1 MTTRIFQSQGCE
13 VHVECEGQRLHAEI
27 DDRIGFEALRGRNRE
42 HILQAARAERPPED
56 TEGIKGIDVLHL
68 DRVNVS
74 LPLAAS
80 LSAEEVS
87 SHYTPA
93 YALLAKAKAFD
104 DRLVVTVE
112 RWLHHGVDG
121 RVGRKA
127 LTQSVRKLL
136 GVSPAERTAGGL
148 LDAAAHLLGAK
159 IPETTPEKL
168 HARRWLAQFRA
179 DPKQP
184 PPLGV
189 WSSTEQLKGIFLHDR
204 LLATEIREAQV
215 AEALAAALS
224 RDPALVDAY
233 RTHLRL
239 AARLCGPLVRPGI
252 LDRTDDHPGALYPLS
267 DSMEAR
273 LVRSILGSAPIPDG
287 FQLVPELI
295 ARIRDGRLQTEP
307 TRDDGWYS
315 YQQHTLAALL
325 VPDSPALTVGPKY
338 RHELERL
345 FAAFFGLARETHAKQ
360 LESPAAG
367 GMPIVVRPTVT
378 VEPLPELYR
387 RNADAYAFVR
397 RELLEFFGEAVVYG
411 HLGAP
416 EDASV
421 GQGLDEMEALLRGA
435 WATASA
441 ELGLPVPDT
450 AAERA
455 VFRTFQRMSSQ
466 DPDLTANLRMM
477 VPLYYDLGRQKHRVL
492 AVLGL
497 ETKRLTVSFV
507 DRPKA
512 WAIDS
517 NGARVDRHL
526 VFWPTVRTFVRP
538 VAMEIDVP
546 ALLDRENFRA
556 LCDREK
562 TEEAICDA
570 LAAG

>member
-1 MTTRIFQSQGCE
+1 M
-13 VHVECEGQRLHAEI
+13 
-27 DDRIGFEALRGRNRE
+27 
-42 HILQAARAERPPED
+42 
-56 TEGIKGIDVLHL
+56 
-68 DRVNVS
+68 
-74 LPLAAS
+74 
-80 LSAEEVS
+80 
-87 SHYTPA
+87 
-93 YALLAKAKAFD
+93 AKAKAFD

-112 RWLHHGVDG
+112 RWLHHGVNG

-127 LTQSVRKLL
+127 LTQRVRKLL
-136 GVSPAERTAGGL
+136 GASPADRTAGGL
-148 LDAAAHLLGAK
+148 LDAAAHLLGAE

-184 PPLGV
+184 PPLGI
-189 WSSTEQLKGIFLHDR
+189 WSSTEELKGIFLHDR

-215 AEALAAALS
+215 AAALAAALS
-224 RDPALVDAY
+224 KDPALVDAY
-233 RTHLRL
+233 RTHLRV
-239 AARLCGPLVRPGI
+239 AARLCGPLTRPGV
-252 LDRTDDHPGALYPLS
+252 LDHTDERSSALYPLS
-267 DSMEAR
+267 DSMESR
-273 LVRSILGSAPIPDG
+273 LVRAILGLAPIPDG

-295 ARIRDGRLQTEP
+295 ARIRDGRLRTEP
-307 TRDDGWYS
+307 GHDDGWYS
-315 YQQHTLAALL
+315 YQQHALAALL
-325 VPDSPALTVGPKY
+325 VPESAALVVGPKY

-360 LESPAAG
+360 LESVAAG

-378 VEPLPELYR
+378 VEPLPELYG
-387 RNADAYAFVR
+387 RNAEAYAFVR
-397 RELLEFFGEAVVYG
+397 RELLESFGEAVVYG
-411 HLGAP
+411 RFGDRG
-416 EDASV
+416 DASL
-421 GQGLDEMEALLRGA
+421 GEGLDEMEALLRGA

-441 ELGLPVPDT
+441 ELGLPAPGT

-455 VFRTFQRMSSQ
+455 VFRAFQRASSR
-466 DPDLTANLRMM
+466 DPDLTTDLRMM

-538 VAMEIDVP
+538 VAVEIDVP
-546 ALLDRENFRA
+546 ALLDREKFRA